1 MTQKLWKLKSKY
13 LTMINILLLII
24 LIHFGVQNL
33 MLDQSKQNQEQLMIE
48 QRAEQ
53 QIIFEQS

>member
-13 LTMINILLLII
+13 LTMINIVLLMI

-48 QRAEQ
+48 QCAEQ

>member
-13 LTMINILLLII
+13 LTMINILLLMI

-48 QRAEQ
+48 QCAEQ